1 MLAAKESP
9 GLGTRGLSVPSLW
22 FSSALAPTSFSSLQT
37 SLTVGSFWI
46 LSPGFCRHFY
56 VSL

>member
-1 MLAAKESP
+1 M
-9 GLGTRGLSVPSLW
+9 PSLW
-22 FSSALAPTSFSSLQT
+22 FSSALAPTSSLQT
-37 SLTVGSFWI
+37 FLTAGSFWI